1 MMAADV
7 ILNALSAH
15 IAVLDRE
22 GTIVATN
29 RAWDRFARDN
39 GGNVYLHQTYLGVNY
54 LRVCEAA
61 ARGGDT
67 LAAEALQGLRA
78 CIDRRLP
85 VFEQEYPCHTPTQQR
100 WFLMRVTPLDDD
112 SGCIVV
118 AHEDITTR
126 KQAELRSQR
135 DREQQEVLRELL
147 EIGVREGSL
156 EDKLQTCL
164 DKLLSVSWLRLQLKG
179 GIYLVREQVLQLV
192 ASRNMQEEKLAG
204 CLVVPIGRC
213 LCGRVAQEAQPA
225 YFNCVDAR
233 HDIRFEGMPEH
244 GHYILPLISGE
255 AVLGVLVLWLDPGH
269 GYDSDE
275 EAFLRAVAGVLAGLV
290 SHHLS
295 RQENERLLLQMQQ
308 AGKMEALG
316 RLAGGVAHDFNN
328 LLASILGY
336 ASLARE
342 RYAGMADSKLDDYL
356 EAIQVAGRRG
366 QELAAQMLL
375 FGRPDKDA
383 QESVDVGRVM
393 RECMRILR
401 PVMPATLRLE
411 MDVAADLPPILS
423 HAGRLSQVLMNLCI
437 NARDAQ
443 GGQGRIDLRARTIEA
458 GGQICSACHAR
469 LASGPWIELSVADQG
484 PGIPQTVR
492 EHLFEP
498 FVTTKSAGEGGGM
511 GLALVHRLVH
521 LDGGHVVLETGP
533 EQGTVFRLLYP
544 IKQVAER
551 QGRPEAD
558 SHSGHCEQ
566 GGRRILVVDDE
577 ALIVRFLNEYLTLRG
592 YVCTPCA
599 SAQEALARFTAQ
611 PQAYDLLLTD
621 YTMPEMTGDVLAL
634 KLKDMRPDLR
644 VVITS
649 GYADL
654 IDEARAR
661 SLGFDG
667 FIYKPFELEQLTALL
682 DDLLPHVRQSI
693 PSPSAD

>member
-1 MMAADV
+1 MIAADT

-22 GTIVATN
+22 GKIVATN
-29 RAWDRFARDN
+29 RAWDRFANDN
-39 GGNVYLHQTYLGVNY
+39 DGPSNTRQAYLGVNY
-54 LRVCEAA
+54 IELCESAAAAGDAMAAEAAQGLRVCIE
-61 ARGGDT
+61 RK
-67 LAAEALQGLRA
+67 RS
-78 CIDRRLP
+78 I
-85 VFEQEYPCHTPTQQR
+85 FELEYPCHSPTRQR
-100 WFLMRVTPLDDD
+100 WFLMRVTPLDDE
-112 SGCIVV
+112 SGSVVV
-118 AHEDITTR
+118 AHEDITAR

-135 DREQQEVLRELL
+135 DREQQRVLRELL
-147 EIGVREGSL
+147 EIGVLDGSL
-156 EDKLQTCL
+156 ADKLQACL
-164 DKLLSVSWLRLQLKG
+164 DKLLSVSWLRLQVKG
-179 GIYLVREQVLQLV
+179 GVYLKQGEMLQLV
-192 ASRNMQEEKLAG
+192 ASRDMEEEKLAG
-204 CLVVPIGRC
+204 CLAVPIGRC
-213 LCGRVAQEAQPA
+213 LCGRVALGDLPA
-225 YFNCVDAR
+225 YFACVDER
-233 HDIRFEGMPEH
+233 HDIRYEGMPQH

-255 AVLGVLVLWLDPGH
+255 IVLGVLVLWLDPGH
-269 GYDSDE
+269 GYDADE
-275 EAFLRAVAGVLAGLV
+275 EEFLRAAAGVLAV
-290 SHHLS
+290 IVDHHHS

-342 RYAGMADSKLDDYL
+342 RYAGIADSKLDDYL

-375 FGRPDKDA
+375 FGRPDKDV
-383 QESVDVGRVM
+383 QENVDVARVM
-393 RECMRILR
+393 QECMRILR

-411 MDVAADLPPILS
+411 LDVAAGLPPISS

-511 GLALVHRLVH
+511 GLALVNRLVH
-521 LDGGHVVLETGP
+521 LDGGHVVIETGP
-533 EQGTVFRLLYP
+533 EHGTIFRLLYP
-544 IKQVAER
+544 IEQAAEQR
-551 QGRPEAD
+551 EQLGTGDQA
-558 SHSGHCEQ
+558 GHRERL
-566 GGRRILVVDDE
+566 GRRILLVDDE

-634 KLKDMRPDLR
+634 KLKEMRPDLR

-654 IDEARAR
+654 IDEAR
-661 SLGFDG
+661 
-667 FIYKPFELEQLTALL
+667 P
-682 DDLLPHVRQSI
+682 QSGLRRVHLQTLRAGTTHR
-693 PSPSAD
+693 PSR